1 MPEARPHL
9 PMTKEIVRAPEL
21 SQSKPDVIIYL
32 MGGTPMSK
40 IRLVQLLILISI
52 AAATIFLAFHS
63 RPAQPVRVG
72 GPAPD
77 FTLPKLG
84 GGDVSL
90 EDYRGRVVV
99 VNFWA
104 TWCPP
109 CVEEMPSLVAFAEQM
124 EPTGVAVLGVSED
137 YDTEALRKFVAQ
149 YGVKYPVAQDMQQ
162 RVASQYGT
170 FKYPETYII
179 DKDGTIAEKLVGVV
193 NWQDP
198 RTISLVRNIAA
209 TAK

>member
-1 MPEARPHL
+1 
-9 PMTKEIVRAPEL
+9 
-21 SQSKPDVIIYL
+21 
-32 MGGTPMSK
+32 MSK
-40 IRLVQLLILISI
+40 IRLVQVLVLVAI
-52 AAATIFLAFHS
+52 AAATIFLAFYS

-72 GPAPD
+72 GPAPG

-90 EDYRGRVVV
+90 KDYRGRVVV

-109 CVEEMPSLVAFAEQM
+109 CVEEMPSLVAFAEQV
-124 EPTGVAVLGVSED
+124 EPSGVTVLGVSVD
-137 YDTEALRKFVAQ
+137 SDAEALRQFVAR

-162 RVASQYGT
+162 RVSTQYGT

-179 DKDGTIAEKLVGVV
+179 DKNGKIAEKLIGVV

-198 RTISLVRNIAA
+198 RTLALVRNVGA
-209 TAK
+209 TEK

>member
-1 MPEARPHL
+1 
-9 PMTKEIVRAPEL
+9 
-21 SQSKPDVIIYL
+21 
-32 MGGTPMSK
+32 MSK
-40 IRLVQLLILISI
+40 IRLVQLLILASI
-52 AAATIFLAFHS
+52 AAATIFLAFYS
-63 RPAQPVRVG
+63 RPAAPVRVG

-77 FTLPKLG
+77 FTLPKLD

-90 EDYRGRVVV
+90 KDYRGRVVV

-124 EPTGVAVLGVSED
+124 EPSGVTVLGVSVD
-137 YDTEALRKFVAQ
+137 HDAGALRQFVAK
-149 YGVKYPVAQDMQQ
+149 YGVKYPIAQDMQQ
-162 RVASQYGT
+162 RVSAQFGT

-179 DKDGTIAEKLVGVV
+179 DKNGMISEKLIGVV